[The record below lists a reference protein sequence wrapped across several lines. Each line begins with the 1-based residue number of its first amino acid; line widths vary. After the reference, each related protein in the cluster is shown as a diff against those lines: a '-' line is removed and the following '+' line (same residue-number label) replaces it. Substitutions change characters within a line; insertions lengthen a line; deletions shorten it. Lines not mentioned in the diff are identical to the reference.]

1 MARRTARKGKEVAD
15 YRHEEA
21 TRPNN
26 PPAGLAWQDTAPP
39 PKRKWA
45 YDPHLDPTLQ
55 WAGKQERTEFE
66 VEAPS
71 IHVHERL
78 STEAILSAVRKE
90 PAQPSL
96 FEDPELDQAKA
107 IEFYE
112 HEMGWTNRMVLG
124 DSLTVMT
131 SLLER
136 ERLGGQVQ
144 MIYIDPPYGI
154 NFNSNFQA
162 RISKRT
168 QKEGADDSLTRE
180 PEQIQAYRDTWEL
193 GIHTYLAY
201 LRDRLLVS
209 RELLTDSGSLFVQI
223 GPDNMHLVR
232 VLLDEV
238 FGPKNCCAV
247 ITVSKTAGH
256 ASRLLPEVTD
266 FLLWYAK
273 DASHAHYQQLFEE
286 RATDG
291 NLGAYQYVE
300 TADGERRR
308 MTDTERRDPASV
320 VEAGGRIFRLDNIT
334 SPGYS
339 PHKTVDF
346 EFEGKTFHP
355 GANNHWKLR
364 VEGMTGLA
372 KAGRLAV
379 AGRTL
384 SYVRY
389 RDDFG
394 GIARTNVWTDTGQ
407 AGFAQRKKAYVVE
420 TNPKIVER
428 CIAMTTR
435 PGDLVIDP
443 TCGSGT
449 TAWACEKLGR
459 RWITTDTSR
468 VALALARER
477 LLTAKFDYFQL
488 SEPERGIASGFEY
501 RELPRVTASSIGY
514 GEPEPPVKLYD
525 QPLVDANKVRV
536 SGPFTFEAL
545 SRYAFNPDEADTSSN
560 GTNDA
565 SAEALDHVQV
575 LLEALR
581 AQGIPRQG
589 GKPIPIE
596 SLDPIANAGFLQ
608 AEGTYCDDK
617 GSERTFAVSLGP
629 RFGSITATQINE
641 AMHDAAGYHLVV
653 FAGFAATAEA
663 QAWIAKGKLGR
674 SEVALLEANADLL
687 VGDLLKNTSA
697 SQTFRLFASPD
708 AEVRDADNDEV
719 VIEVMGTDT
728 FDASTG
734 QVLSTNREGIA
745 AWFLDQNY
753 DGIVFHAN
761 QAFFP
766 RASAWDQLQKALK
779 GTLDT
784 ELMER
789 LNSFESLPF
798 KAGDHKRAAIRLVD
812 DSGTTSEAVLEL
824 G

>member
-1 MARRTARKGKEVAD
+1 MAKKARTKVKEVAD
-15 YRHEEA
+15 YRHDEA

-26 PPAGLAWQDTAPP
+26 PPAGLAWQDTAPA

-55 WAGKQERTEFE
+55 WAGKDERVEVE

-96 FEDPELDQAKA
+96 FEDDELDKAKA

-112 HEMGWTNRMVLG
+112 HEMDWTNRMVLG

-162 RISKRT
+162 RIGKRT

-193 GIHTYLAY
+193 GIHTYLGY
-201 LRDRLLVS
+201 LRDRLHVS
-209 RELLTDSGSLFVQI
+209 RQLLAESGSVFVQI
-223 GPDNMHLVR
+223 GPDNMHFVR

-238 FGPKNCCAV
+238 FGPGNCCAV

-256 ASRLLPEVTD
+256 ASRLLPEVAD

-273 DASHAHYQQLFEE
+273 DAPLVHYEQLFEE
-286 RATDG
+286 RSIEG

-300 TADGERRR
+300 TPDGDRRR
-308 MTDTERRDPASV
+308 MTPGERRDPGSV
-320 VEAGGRIFRLDNIT
+320 ADAGGRIFRLDNIT
-334 SPGYS
+334 SPGFS

-346 EFEGKTFHP
+346 EYDGKAFHP
-355 GANNHWKLR
+355 GVNNHWKLR
-364 VEGMTGLA
+364 VDGMEGLA
-372 KAGRLAV
+372 AAGRLSV
-379 AGRTL
+379 VGRTL

-394 GIARTNVWTDTGQ
+394 GIARTNIWTDTGQ

-468 VALALARER
+468 VALSLARER
-477 LLTAKFDYFQL
+477 LLTAKFDYYQL
-488 SEPERGIASGFEY
+488 SEPARGVASGFEY

-514 GEPEPPVKLYD
+514 GQPDDPEKLYD
-525 QPLVDANKVRV
+525 QPLVDPGKVRV

-545 SRYAFNPDEADTSSN
+545 SRYSFSPDEAMHSAN
-560 GTNDA
+560 GAGESGT
-565 SAEALDHVQV
+565 EALDHVQV
-575 LLEALR
+575 LLDALR
-581 AQGIPRQG
+581 TQGIPRQNA
-589 GKPIPIE
+589 KAIPIDT
-596 SLDPIANAGFLQ
+596 LDAIANAGYIQ
-608 AEGTYCDDK
+608 AEGTFTDD
-617 GSERTFAVSLGP
+617 GGAERLFAVSLGP
-629 RFGSITATQINE
+629 RFGSITNTQINE
-641 AMHDAAGYHLVV
+641 AMHDAAGYGLVV

-674 SEVALLEANADLL
+674 AEVALLQANADLL
-687 VGDLLKNTSA
+687 VGDLLKNTKA

-708 AEVRDADNDEV
+708 AEVHKQDDGEV
-719 VIEVMGTDT
+719 AIEVQGMDV
-728 FDASTG
+728 FDAATG
-734 QVLSTNREGIA
+734 QVLSTNRDGIA
-745 AWFLDQNY
+745 AWFLDQDY
-753 DGIVFHAN
+753 DGIVFHTN

-766 RASAWDQLQKALK
+766 RSSAWDQLQKALK
-779 GTLDT
+779 GTLDSA
-784 ELMER
+784 LMEQ

-798 KAGDHKRAAIRLVD
+798 KPGEHRRAAIRIVD
-812 DSGTTSEAVLEL
+812 DSGTTSEAVLAL

>member
-1 MARRTARKGKEVAD
+1 MAKKTARKSKEVAD

-45 YDPHLDPTLQ
+45 YDPHLDPTLH
-55 WAGKQERTEFE
+55 WTGKQERTEFE

-90 PAQPSL
+90 PSQPSL
-96 FEDPELDQAKA
+96 FEDPELDHAKA

-124 DSLTVMT
+124 DSLTVTT

-136 ERLGGQVQ
+136 ERLGGRVQ

-180 PEQIQAYRDTWEL
+180 PEQVQAYRDTWEL
-193 GIHTYLAY
+193 GIHTYLGY

-209 RELLTDSGSLFVQI
+209 RELLSDSGSLFVQI

-247 ITVSKTAGH
+247 VTVGKTSQVTSK
-256 ASRLLPEVTD
+256 LIPEVSD
-266 FLLWYAK
+266 YLLWYAK
-273 DASHAHYQQLFEE
+273 DKEQVFYAQLFEE
-286 RATDG
+286 RDPARLDEG
-291 NLGAYQYVE
+291 YNRVEEPGGARRVL
-300 TADGERRR
+300 TAEDRAN
-308 MTDTERRDPASV
+308 PASV
-320 VEAGGRIFRLDNIT
+320 RAAGGRICTLGDAT
-334 SPGYS
+334 SQGFS
-339 PHKTVDF
+339 KTKTVDF
-346 EFEGKTFHP
+346 EFNGETYHP
-355 GANNHWKLR
+355 GPNRHWLLR
-364 VEGMTGLA
+364 REGMEELA
-372 KAGRLAV
+372 RAGRLDV
-379 AGRTL
+379 IGNTL
-384 SYVRY
+384 RYVRY
-389 RDDFG
+389 EDDFRG
-394 GIARTNVWTDTGQ
+394 VRRTNIWTDTGQ

-488 SEPERGIASGFEY
+488 SEPERGVASGFEY
-501 RELPRVTASSIGY
+501 RELSRVTASSIGY
-514 GEPEPPVKLYD
+514 GEPEAPVKLYD
-525 QPLVDANKVRV
+525 QPLVDANKIRV

-545 SRYAFNPDEADTSSN
+545 SRYAFNPDEADPSSN
-560 GTNDA
+560 GATDA

-617 GSERTFAVSLGP
+617 GNERSFAVSLGP

-708 AEVRDADNDEV
+708 AEVRDADDDEV
-719 VIEVMGTDT
+719 VIEVMGTDA

-798 KAGDHKRAAIRLVD
+798 KAGEHKRAAIRLVD